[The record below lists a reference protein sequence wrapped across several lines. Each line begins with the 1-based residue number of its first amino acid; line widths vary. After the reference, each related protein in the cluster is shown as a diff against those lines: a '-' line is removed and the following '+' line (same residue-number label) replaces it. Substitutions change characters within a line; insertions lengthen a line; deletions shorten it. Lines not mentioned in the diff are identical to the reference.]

1 MSKKDPRF
9 NIEKRLCDI
18 KKPDEY
24 SGDFVNNKSNAN
36 NTKIKFANN
45 NLSED
50 NRDLKVRFVSDIPLQ
65 RDVPVDLSSFSKKST
80 KSNINSLSIKKD
92 NLYKDGVEFKWMLWV
107 VFPVIII
114 FVAFVVLF
122 LTKGISAKNE
132 IIQKSS
138 SAYENVVSAQAYL
151 KDLDFKNAGF
161 EFNEA
166 YKKFSEAKKLSN
178 NLGASVVDFFGFL
191 PFLSKADS
199 GVNLISVGENLSYAG
214 SVLSELADPFL
225 KISSESIFQERSDAL
240 AGKSFGEYLVSVSQR
255 AVDAKMAL
263 NKAEDSL
270 KDVNQYDFDGDIQK
284 GIFDLKNKFPEV
296 QSKVDDLVKYSEF
309 LAWFLGTD
317 NPKKFL
323 IVSQNT
329 SEARATGG
337 FLGSY
342 GLLSTEFGYVKGI
355 FMDDIY
361 NVDGQLFY
369 KAIPPRP
376 IQKISTAWSLHDSN
390 WFLDFPTSAKKMA
403 FFYEKAGGPT
413 PDGVIA
419 INEKVMERLL
429 NIVGPISMPE
439 YNVVLNSDNFVETI
453 QYEVEEDYDKVLN
466 RPKKIL
472 NDMIPLVF
480 DKFSS
485 LSIEDLGRVFS
496 VFKESL
502 NKKDILIWINYPKY
516 QNFILENSWGG
527 EIIEAKDS
535 DYISVV
541 VSNINGFKTDR
552 VIDQSIT
559 KTTEIQEDGSIIN
572 TVTIKRLHNGG
583 DSEYEWFNA
592 VNSAYIRVYTPL
604 GSELLY
610 ADGYTKEDYEAPIDY
625 QKAGFNSDKD
635 VRNSINSDSVKN
647 FNGVDVFTE
656 SGKTVFGS
664 WVYVSPQEEVVLEYK
679 YKLPFSLN
687 TQKKADDLDFVF
699 QVQPG
704 YESFLNFK
712 TILPENWNFVYSLPE
727 LSFGEYNGKFDSD
740 KFFTVGVGY

>member
-18 KKPDEY
+18 KKPDGY

-36 NTKIKFANN
+36 NIKIKFANN
-45 NLSED
+45 DLGED
-50 NRDLKVRFVSDIPLQ
+50 DGGLKVRFVSDVPLQ
-65 RDVPVDLSSFSKKST
+65 RDIPVDLSSFSKKSK
-80 KSNINSLSIKKD
+80 KSNINSLNIKKD
-92 NLYKDGVEFKWMLWV
+92 NIYKDGLEFRWMLWV

-138 SAYENVVSAQAYL
+138 SAYENVVSAQEYL
-151 KDLDFKNAGF
+151 KDLDFKSAGF

-166 YKKFSEAKKLSN
+166 YKKFSDAKKISN
-178 NLGASVVDFFGFL
+178 NLGASVIDFFGFL

-199 GVNLISVGENLSYAG
+199 GVNLIKVGESLSYAG
-214 SVLSELADPFL
+214 SVLSELTDPFL
-225 KISSESIFQERSDAL
+225 KISSESIFQEKSDTL
-240 AGKSFGEYLVSVSQR
+240 SGKSFGEYLVSVSQR
-255 AVDAKMAL
+255 AVDAKIAL

-270 KDVNQYDFDGDIQK
+270 KDVNQYDFDGEIQK
-284 GIFDLKNKFPEV
+284 GVFDLKNKFPEV
-296 QSKVDDLVKYSEF
+296 QSKVDDLIKYSEF

-337 FLGSY
+337 FVGSY
-342 GLLSTEFGYVKGI
+342 GLLSTEFGYVKGV

-361 NVDGQLFY
+361 NIDGQLFY
-369 KAIPPRP
+369 KAIPPKP

-429 NIVGPISMPE
+429 EVVGPISMPE
-439 YNVVLNSDNFVETI
+439 YGVVLNSDNFVEI
-453 QYEVEEDYDKVLN
+453 VQYEVEEDYDKDLN

-496 VFKESL
+496 VFKDSL

-516 QNFILENSWGG
+516 QNFILENGWGG
-527 EIIEAKDS
+527 EIIETKDS

-552 VIDQSIT
+552 VVDQSIT
-559 KTTEIQEDGSIIN
+559 KITEIQEDGSIIN
-572 TVTIKRLHNGG
+572 TVTIKRSHNGG
-583 DSEYEWFNA
+583 DTDYEWFNN

-604 GSELLY
+604 GSELLD
-610 ADGYTKEDYEAPIDY
+610 ASGYTKEDYEAPIDY
-625 QKAGFNSDKD
+625 QKAGFNFDKD
-635 VRNSINSDSVKN
+635 VRSSINSNSAKN
-647 FNGVDVFTE
+647 FNGVDIFVE

-664 WVYVSPQEEVVLEYK
+664 WVYVSPKEEVVLEYK

-699 QVQPG
+699 QIQPG
-704 YESFLNFK
+704 YESFLSFK
-712 TILPENWNFVYSLPE
+712 TILPESWSFVYSLPE
-727 LSFGEYNGKFDSD
+727 LSFGEYNGRFDSD
-740 KFFTVGVGY
+740 KFFTVGIGY